1 MSAAT
6 GAFAQSKGTI
16 YYLVPTLLDE
26 FQTGSIDAI
35 TKFMGDVGYEVV
47 SLDAQNR
54 SDLQLNQ
61 VDDVLNLAPKAVV
74 LAAVDFDA
82 IKPGIEKLRAAG
94 IPVMIFDR
102 QITSTPSDL
111 TSVAGTVEIGHIAGD
126 EAIRLLTEKNG
137 APKGKV
143 LQILG
148 DPGDPYTLDIQK
160 GFDEKMAAHPEIT
173 VITQAA
179 MQWEATNAANI
190 AQDQLLTNP
199 DIDLIFNH
207 AAHLSVAVAAIL
219 EAQGKKPG
227 EIMMMSSNGA
237 PVGLDLI
244 RKGWLNVEVE
254 QPMYAQAA
262 ALAMFADKVVNKQ
275 EITPGTYDVI
285 GLPSELTIESWG
297 PNIKIPG
304 AAITKD
310 NVDDP
315 KFWGNLKPPPSP
327 RSSRRVPNAPA
338 SVDGSPRAGGRS
350 ARRRSS
356 PSSSTTSSG
365 SSCWSRSAAFAIF
378 IPKFFQIGILLN
390 ILEQSTFVGI
400 IAVGLSLTL
409 IAGQMDLSIESVM
422 ALAAMLVALTFGTGG
437 AGGGLALE
445 PAWLA
450 FPVSLAMALGVGALI
465 GWLNGTLVVRFEINA
480 FIVTLATYIWGRGL
494 VVALSGGRSVY
505 GLPDALRGGRRH
517 PPPRHPDARL
527 GAGRDLRRLRADAGQ
542 DPLRAPPLHDRRQ
555 PHRQRPRRH
564 PRRRA
569 TSPSPS
575 SSPASLAGLAG
586 WLLASRTAGATANLG
601 IGMLFQAFAAVVIGG
616 VSLKGG

>member
-1 MSAAT
+1 MNRLLRLAAAT
-6 GAFAQSKGTI
+6 ALTLGLAASGALAQSKGTI

-35 TKFMGDVGYEVV
+35 EKFMGDVGYEVT

-61 VDDVLNLAPKAVV
+61 VDDVLNLAPKAVI

-102 QITSTPSDL
+102 QITSTPSDF

-137 APKGKV
+137 APRGKV

-160 GFDEKMAAHPEIT
+160 GFEEKVSAHPEIT

-179 MQWEATNAANI
+179 MQWEATNAGNI

-207 AAHLSVAVAAIL
+207 AAHLSVAVAAVL

-227 EIMMMSSNGA
+227 DIMMMSSNGA

-275 EITPGTYDVI
+275 EIEAGTYDVI
-285 GLPSELTIESWG
+285 GLTSELTIESWG

-304 AAITKD
+304 AAITAD

-315 KFWGNLKPPPSP
+315 KFWGNLQPP
-327 RSSRRVPNAPA
+327 
-338 SVDGSPRAGGRS
+338 
-350 ARRRSS
+350 
-356 PSSSTTSSG
+356 TT
-365 SSCWSRSAAFAIF
+365 
-378 IPKFFQIGILLN
+378 
-390 ILEQSTFVGI
+390 
-400 IAVGLSLTL
+400 
-409 IAGQMDLSIESVM
+409 
-422 ALAAMLVALTFGTGG
+422 
-437 AGGGLALE
+437 
-445 PAWLA
+445 
-450 FPVSLAMALGVGALI
+450 PVS
-465 GWLNGTLVVRFEINA
+465 
-480 FIVTLATYIWGRGL
+480 
-494 VVALSGGRSVY
+494 
-505 GLPDALRGGRRH
+505 
-517 PPPRHPDARL
+517 
-527 GAGRDLRRLRADAGQ
+527 
-542 DPLRAPPLHDRRQ
+542 
-555 PHRQRPRRH
+555 
-564 PRRRA
+564 
-569 TSPSPS
+569 
-575 SSPASLAGLAG
+575 
-586 WLLASRTAGATANLG
+586 
-601 IGMLFQAFAAVVIGG
+601 AVE
-616 VSLKGG
+616 

>member
-1 MSAAT
+1 MTRLWRRGAVAVLTVALAAAA
-6 GAFAQSKGTI
+6 GFGSAFAQTKGTI

-35 TKFMGDVGYEVV
+35 TKFMGDVGYEVT

-61 VDDVLNLAPKAVV
+61 VDDVLNLGPAAVI

-126 EAIRLLTEKNG
+126 EAVRLLTEKYG
-137 APKGKV
+137 SPKGKV

-160 GFDEKMAAHPEIT
+160 GFEEKMAAHPDVTI
-173 VITQAA
+173 VTQAA
-179 MQWEATNAANI
+179 LQWAPDAAGSI

-199 DIDLIFNH
+199 DIDLIFSH

-275 EITPGTYDVI
+275 EIAPGSYEVT

-304 AAITKD
+304 AAITKA
-310 NVDDP
+310 NVDE
-315 KFWGNLKPPPSP
+315 KRFWGNLQPPT
-327 RSSRRVPNAPA
+327 
-338 SVDGSPRAGGRS
+338 D
-350 ARRRSS
+350 
-356 PSSSTTSSG
+356 
-365 SSCWSRSAAFAIF
+365 
-378 IPKFFQIGILLN
+378 
-390 ILEQSTFVGI
+390 
-400 IAVGLSLTL
+400 
-409 IAGQMDLSIESVM
+409 
-422 ALAAMLVALTFGTGG
+422 
-437 AGGGLALE
+437 
-445 PAWLA
+445 
-450 FPVSLAMALGVGALI
+450 PVQ
-465 GWLNGTLVVRFEINA
+465 VVN
-480 FIVTLATYIWGRGL
+480 
-494 VVALSGGRSVY
+494 
-505 GLPDALRGGRRH
+505 
-517 PPPRHPDARL
+517 
-527 GAGRDLRRLRADAGQ
+527 
-542 DPLRAPPLHDRRQ
+542 
-555 PHRQRPRRH
+555 
-564 PRRRA
+564 
-569 TSPSPS
+569 
-575 SSPASLAGLAG
+575 
-586 WLLASRTAGATANLG
+586 
-601 IGMLFQAFAAVVIGG
+601 
-616 VSLKGG
+616 